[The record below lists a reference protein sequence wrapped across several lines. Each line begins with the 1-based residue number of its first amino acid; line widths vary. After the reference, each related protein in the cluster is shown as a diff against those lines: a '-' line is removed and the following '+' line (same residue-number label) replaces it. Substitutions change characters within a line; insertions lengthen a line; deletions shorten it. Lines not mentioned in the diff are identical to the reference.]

1 MDRPQVIGGGDLRMF
16 DLSYLHRRH
25 HHLGHHQVRNLS
37 LQLALLDHHVPLHRQ
52 HCCRQPMMVLMILRM
67 PSSTQDLLAVMPQLL
82 VTKTVMRLVTK
93 TVMPLMYQLLVTK
106 TVRHVKTLMYQL
118 LDGSPIEAV
127 ASSHV
132 WETVRHVEGLPL
144 EAGHPACHVLDHCR
158 HPAL

>member
-1 MDRPQVIGGGDLRMF
+1 MQMF

-25 HHLGHHQVRNLS
+25 HHLGHHQVRSWS
-37 LQLALLDHHVPLHRQ
+37 LQNQNMALLDHHVPLHRQ
-52 HCCRQPMMVLMILRM
+52 HCCRQPMMILMILRM
-67 PSSTQDLLAVMPQLL
+67 PSSTQDLFAVMPQLL

-93 TVMPLMYQLLVTK
+93 TVMPLMYQLLFTK
-106 TVRHVKTLMYQL
+106 TVRHVKTLMPLMYQL
-118 LDGSPIEAV
+118 LLPILNGWPIEA

-132 WETVRHVEGLPL
+132 WETVRHVEDLPL